1 MHEHAAALRA
11 WEAFYVIVGTSAGAL
26 TGLPLRALLLR
37 SAALVALLAAASA
50 TPLRAA
56 TVLDCDR
63 PSSPHEAF
71 QLEGPPAPACIPGGP
86 TGGFLRL
93 ADTAAVN
100 LNSIAFDLTDP
111 GAWDLVVADFDFRLT
126 PKGAESRADG
136 FGFTLA
142 STAEWGTSGYI
153 PSRSEE
159 PDVARSLGIGF
170 DIHQGPGEV
179 SRNHVSLHWDGT
191 RIAEVD
197 ATPLLEL
204 ASGRFT
210 HARITVRAGTS
221 PPDVTVTLT
230 PCGAAP
236 VTLIDRLPVPG
247 LAPYESR
254 VHLMARSG
262 GEEALHDLDNLNVQ
276 FLRLDQGTVSFAA
289 ATVEAIEVRG
299 GEALVTVTRSGDLGG
314 ATRVD
319 YATAGGSAHADEDF
333 ASLSGTIAF
342 ASGEEAK
349 TIRVPLLDDAATEG
363 EERFVLRLTDPT
375 GNTTL
380 GGPNE
385 VTIVIVDDETA
396 RTTGHWSD
404 VLCWPVIAVHAT
416 ALPDGRVMVWPGDEG
431 HGGRSG
437 DDPHAWEPA
446 TGAIR
451 PLARAGFDI
460 FCSGHTLT
468 ADGRVFVAG
477 GHVMEAVG
485 LARASV
491 YDPVADRWT
500 SLPDMNAGRWYPTT
514 TTLANGELLVV
525 AGSIDESMD
534 NELPQ
539 VQPANGGAW
548 RDLHGAMLAEPEL
561 ARYYPWMYV
570 APDGRVFC
578 AGRQRDTW
586 YLDTRGHGSWTY
598 VARRSFGKR
607 DYGSSVMYEPGK
619 VLVAGG
625 NPRNEDTPDADLPT
639 ASVEV
644 IDLTAPSPAWRDVAP
659 MALARR
665 QLNTTLLP
673 DGTVLATGGTSAR
686 GFNNVT
692 EAALHAEAW
701 DPASEQWTTLAP
713 MAVPRLYHST
723 ALLLQD
729 GRVLVAGGGLPPAVG
744 GDVNHADAQ
753 VFSPPYLFRGP
764 RPVVTSAPTEVSYGE
779 AFLVETPHAADIA
792 TVRWIRLSSVTHS
805 FNENQRSNVL
815 PFSATRAGLFATA
828 PRDSNL
834 CPPGHYILFVLT
846 ADGVPSA
853 GRVVRVTRPPGGHGV
868 PGDHGLVLRGAR
880 PNPARHG
887 LFVEFA
893 LTSREPAELSVHDLT
908 GRLVLRRELVGLG
921 IGAHVHDLGAGSG
934 LAPGVY
940 LIRLRQG
947 DRTASAKAVVLEP

>member
-1 MHEHAAALRA
+1 MTSWAAIPAIA
-11 WEAFYVIVGTSAGAL
+11 VA
-26 TGLPLRALLLR
+26 
-37 SAALVALLAAASA
+37 VALLAPGA
-50 TPLRAA
+50 PLRAA

-63 PSSPHEAF
+63 ASSPHEAF
-71 QLEGPPAPACIPGGP
+71 QLEGPPAPTCVSGGP
-86 TGGFLRL
+86 FGSFLRL
-93 ADTAAVN
+93 VDTSAVTI
-100 LNSIAFDLTDP
+100 NSIAFDLTDP
-111 GAWDLVVADFDFRLT
+111 GAWDLVIADFDFRMT
-126 PKGAESRADG
+126 PKSRESRADG

-142 STAEWGTSGYI
+142 STAEFGTTGYV

-159 PDVARSLGIGF
+159 PDVAGSLGIGF

-179 SRNHVSLHWDGT
+179 SRNHVSVHWDGN
-191 RIAEVD
+191 RVAEVD

-204 ASGRFT
+204 ASGSFT
-210 HARITVRAGTS
+210 HARITVRAGAS

-230 PCGAAP
+230 PCGSAP

-247 LAPYESR
+247 LGPYESR
-254 VHLMARSG
+254 VHVMARSG
-262 GEEALHDLDNLNVQ
+262 GEAALHDLDNLNVQ
-276 FLRLDQGTVSFAA
+276 FLGLDQGTVSFAA
-289 ATVEAIEVRG
+289 GRAEATEVAG
-299 GEALVTVTRSGDLGG
+299 GEAIVTVTRAGDLAVPVTVSYSTGDVS
-314 ATRVD
+314 ARAHDD
-319 YATAGGSAHADEDF
+319 YDPV
-333 ASLSGTIAF
+333 SGTLAF
-342 ASGEEAK
+342 ASGEESK
-349 TIRVPLLDDAATEG
+349 TIRVPLHDDAATEG
-363 EERFVLRLTDPT
+363 KERFILRLDATT
-375 GNTTL
+375 GDAVL

-385 VTIVIVDDETA
+385 AWITIVDDETA

-437 DDPHAWEPA
+437 DDPHAWDPA
-446 TGAIR
+446 TGAIQ

-468 ADGRVFVAG
+468 ADGKLFVAG

-485 LARASV
+485 LARATL
-491 YDPVADRWT
+491 YDPVADRWA

-514 TTLANGELLVV
+514 TALANGELLVV
-525 AGSIDESMD
+525 SGSIDEAMD

-548 RDLHGAMLAEPEL
+548 RDLHGAMLSEPQL

-578 AGRQRDTW
+578 AGRQQDTW
-586 YLDTRGHGSWTY
+586 FLDTRGHGAWTY
-598 VARRSFGKR
+598 VARRNFGKR

-625 NPRNEDTPDADLPT
+625 NPRNEGTPDAEVPT

-644 IDLTAPSPAWRDVAP
+644 IDLTAATPAWRDVQP

-673 DGTVLATGGTSAR
+673 DGTVLATGGTSSP
-686 GFNNVT
+686 GFNEVT
-692 EAALHAEAW
+692 RAALPAEVW
-701 DPASEQWTTLAP
+701 DPATEQWTTLAA

-744 GDVNHADAQ
+744 GDVNHPDAQ

-764 RPVVTSAPTEVSYGE
+764 RPVITSAPAEVAYGE
-779 AFLVETPHAADIA
+779 AFLIETPQAAAIA

-815 PFSATRAGLFATA
+815 PFSVTRAGLFATA

-846 ADGVPSA
+846 ADGVPSE
-853 GRVVRVTRPPGGHGV
+853 GRVVRVTRPPGGEGV
-868 PGDHGLVLRGAR
+868 PGDHGLALRGAR

-893 LTSREPAELSVHDLT
+893 LTTDEPAELSVHDVT
-908 GRLVLRRELVGLG
+908 GRLVLTRELNGLG

-934 LAPGVY
+934 LTPGVY
-940 LIRLRQG
+940 LIQLRQG
-947 DRTASAKAVVLEP
+947 GRTASTKAVVLQP

>member
-1 MHEHAAALRA
+1 MR
-11 WEAFYVIVGTSAGAL
+11 TS
-26 TGLPLRALLLR
+26 LLR
-37 SAALVALLAAASA
+37 SASACVLLASLA
-50 TPLRAA
+50 TPVRAA

-63 PSSPHEAF
+63 PASPHEAF

-86 TGGFLRL
+86 TGSFLRL
-93 ADTAAVN
+93 ADTAAVTI
-100 LNSIAFDLTDP
+100 NSIAFDLTDP

-126 PKGAESRADG
+126 PQGPESRADG

-142 STAEWGTSGYI
+142 STAEWGITGYI

-159 PDVARSLGIGF
+159 PDVAGSLGIGF
-170 DIHQGPGEV
+170 DIHQGPREV
-179 SRNHVSLHWDGT
+179 SRNHVSVHWDGFP
-191 RIAEVD
+191 IAEVD

-210 HARITVRAGTS
+210 HARITVRAGAS

-230 PCGAAP
+230 PCGSAP
-236 VTLIDRLPVPG
+236 VTLIDRLPIPG
-247 LAPYESR
+247 LEPYEAR

-262 GEEALHDLDNLNVQ
+262 GEEALHDLDNLNVR

-289 ATVEAIEVRG
+289 ASVEAIEVRG
-299 GEALVTVTRSGDLGG
+299 GEAVVTVTRAGG
-314 ATRVD
+314 LAGAASVG
-319 YATAGGSAHADEDF
+319 YSTADGSAHADQDYTSI
-333 ASLSGTIAF
+333 AGTIAF
-342 ASGEEAK
+342 GPGEETK
-349 TIRVPLLDDAATEG
+349 TIRVPIRDDASTEG
-363 EERFVLRLTDPT
+363 EERFVLRLADPT
-375 GNTTL
+375 GTAVL

-396 RTTGHWSD
+396 VTTGHWSD
-404 VLCWPVIAVHAT
+404 VMCWPVIAVHAV

-525 AGSIDESMD
+525 SGSIDESMD
-534 NELPQ
+534 NDLPQ

-548 RDLHGAMLAEPEL
+548 RDLHGAMLSEPGL
-561 ARYYPWMYV
+561 ARYYPWMFV

-578 AGRQRDTW
+578 AGRQPDTW
-586 YLDTRGHGSWTY
+586 FLDTRGHGAWTY
-598 VARRSFGKR
+598 VARRNFGKR

-644 IDLTAPSPAWRDVAP
+644 IDLTAPTPAWRDVTP
-659 MALARR
+659 MAHARR

-686 GFNNVT
+686 GFNDVT
-692 EAALHAEAW
+692 GAALPAEVW
-701 DPASEQWTTLAP
+701 DPATEQWTTLAA
-713 MAVPRLYHST
+713 MAVPRVYHST

-729 GRVLVAGGGLPPAVG
+729 GRVLVAGGGLPPAAG

-764 RPVVTSAPTEVSYGE
+764 RPVLTSAPAEVSHGE
-779 AFLVETPHAADIA
+779 AFLVETPQAAEIA
-792 TVRWIRLSSVTHS
+792 TLRWIRLSSVTHS
-805 FNENQRSNVL
+805 FNENQRANVL
-815 PFSATRAGLFATA
+815 PFTLTRAGLFATA

-834 CPPGHYILFVLT
+834 CPPGHYILFALT
-846 ADGVPSA
+846 AGGVPSA
-853 GRVVRVTRPPGGHGV
+853 GRVVRVTRPPGGAGV

-893 LTSREPAELSVHDLT
+893 LTSDEPAELSVYDLT
-908 GRLVLRRELVGLG
+908 GRRVLQRELIGLG
-921 IGAHVHDLGAGSG
+921 AGAHVHDLGAGSD
-934 LAPGVY
+934 LAAGVY

-947 DRTASAKAVVLEP
+947 DRTASRKAVVLQP